1 MLAGVIAFG
10 LGNLLYPLVYYLNIE
25 ITSLISSIIVGI
37 VFAITLAMFF
47 YVNKRSQ
54 KKLMKVIH
62 LTQYSKKRLKIRPQ
76 SFKAFFFFIFSYSLF
91 FGLTILSWGAF
102 IQLPNAFMLFSVMVS
117 FYLLLLCSFM
127 TVGLGDARVKF
138 IGDKNARHV

>member
-1 MLAGVIAFG
+1 MLAGVIDFS
-10 LGNLLYPLVYYLNIE
+10 LGNLLYPLVNYLNIE
-25 ITSLISSIIVGI
+25 MTSLISTIIVGI

-54 KKLMKVIH
+54 MKLMKVIH
-62 LTQYSKKRLKIRPQ
+62 LTQYSKKRLKIRLQ
-76 SFKAFFFFIFSYSLF
+76 SFKTLFFFIFGYLLSL
-91 FGLTILSWGAF
+91 GMTILSWGAF
-102 IQLPNAFMLFSVMVS
+102 IQLPNAFMLFSGMVS

-127 TVGLGDARVKF
+127 TVGLGDATVKL